1 MSVSFLYAQCE
12 KSGKYPQGVTKG
24 LYRFSVSGSDPHF
37 ITINSITPIVTFIVS
52 VTVIV
57 SLLTLSLPLHMSLSE
72 SDRDYKSEK
81 NLKR

>member
-24 LYRFSVSGSDPHF
+24 LYRLSVSGSDPHF

-72 SDRDYKSEK
+72 SDRLQE
-81 NLKR
+81 

>member
-24 LYRFSVSGSDPHF
+24 LYRLSVSGSDPHF

-81 NLKR
+81 KFKR